1 MIKLS
6 LAFLAGTSF
15 ATVTIV
21 MAGGRASAMLGLGV
35 LLTISLMAGVLYWVG
50 IRRLARFLNAFADGL
65 ASAESKSARQGTS
78 ARQSG
83 AGLHVADKSGYV
95 KPSRKA
101 QLQNMADAVE
111 EYRERT
117 SKPPSEYSQA
127 TDSVLREMFSQGKV
141 A

>member
-1 MIKLS
+1 MIKYS
-6 LAFLAGTSF
+6 LTFLVGTMFS
-15 ATVTIV
+15 TLV
-21 MAGGRASAMLGLGV
+21 MISAGGRAAQFIGLGF
-35 LLTISLMAGVLYWVG
+35 LLTVALTAGVLWLTGV
-50 IRRLARFLNAFADGL
+50 RRLARFLNAFADGL
-65 ASAESKSARQGTS
+65 ASSESKPARQASS

-111 EYRERT
+111 EYRERA
-117 SKPPSEYSQA
+117 SKPGPECSQA
-127 TDSVLREMFSQGKV
+127 TDSVLREMFGEGKV